1 MKQYLFLF
9 LAFSSIGAHAQNASY
24 SARAEK
30 YILDHKDWA
39 IAEQQRSGVPAAI
52 TLAQGVHETDAGAS
66 ELATVANN
74 HFGIKCKKE
83 WTGETFAH
91 DDDAPQECFRKYK
104 SGLESYKDHS
114 DYLKNSKRYQSC
126 FALNSTDY
134 AGWARE
140 LKKCGYA
147 TNPTYA
153 QRLIKIIEDYH
164 LQDYTIAALNPN
176 KSSGLIASTASPVEA
191 AMMIDHKQTAPGEVV
206 PDRDTPSE
214 EREFGKVVKKDGLKG
229 FWAHKG
235 DVLLEY
241 AIQYKVRYAKLL
253 EMNGLPD
260 APLANDQFIYLE
272 KGGAVDRMIAKDV
285 SAPAQVPASS
295 EAATPVPTTNPA
307 ITASTQVESSPVATT
322 PAMTSSTQVESVPT
336 PVDPKDAAATTT
348 TINTN
353 NSTTAQLNITP
364 VKEISPNDAAAA
376 AEARIFGNAAPAA
389 KTAAPVEASNKPAE
403 ANAEKP
409 INIANEKAV
418 EEQKPAEPQ
427 DEFSRLKA
435 RLDKV
440 VYAPSKPSPAP
451 AATTATNA
459 PAPPIEKPI
468 ASTAGPAYHVVK
480 AGETAFGISKQY
492 SITMQQLMDMNKLN
506 FGTSI
511 KVGQKLRV
519 K

>member
-1 MKQYLFLF
+1 MKRYLFLF
-9 LAFSSIGAHAQNASY
+9 LVFSSVAAHAQNSSY
-24 SARAEK
+24 TERAQQ
-30 YILDHKDWA
+30 YIREHKDWA

-52 TLAQGVHETDAGAS
+52 TLAQGVHETDAGSS
-66 ELATVANN
+66 ELATMANN

-91 DDDAPQECFRKYK
+91 DDDAPQECFRKYR

-126 FALNSTDY
+126 FALDATNY

-147 TNPTYA
+147 TNPVYA
-153 QRLIKIIEDYH
+153 QKLIKIIEDYH
-164 LQDYTIAALNPN
+164 LQDYTIAGLNPN
-176 KSSGLIASTASPVEA
+176 NGSGLIASASSPVEA
-191 AMMIDHKQTAPGEVV
+191 AMMAEQKHAGENV
-206 PDRDTPSE
+206 PDRDTPAE

-260 APLANDQFIYLE
+260 APLAADQFIYLE

-285 SAPAQVPASS
+285 SAPTQAPVVSEPVAQTASAAPAI
-295 EAATPVPTTNPA
+295 AASTPLESTPVETKPAVATN
-307 ITASTQVESSPVATT
+307 TQSESAPVATT
-322 PAMTSSTQVESVPT
+322 PAVAS
-336 PVDPKDAAATTT
+336 TTT
-348 TINTN
+348 ANTDYYTPAQTN
-353 NSTTAQLNITP
+353 NAP
-364 VKEISPNDAAAA
+364 VQEMSAADAAAA
-376 AEARIFGNAAPAA
+376 AEARIFGNAGPSPKTTTPA
-389 KTAAPVEASNKPAE
+389 NKPAD
-403 ANAEKP
+403 ANGEKP
-409 INIANEKAV
+409 FNISNEKAV

-440 VYAPSKPSPAP
+440 VYAPSKPAPAP
-451 AATTATNA
+451 AAATTTTVNNTSA
-459 PAPPIEKPI
+459 PVTEKPV
-468 ASTAGPAYHVVK
+468 ASAAGPRYHVVK
-480 AGETAFGISKQY
+480 AGETAFGIAKQNG
-492 SITMQQLMDMNKLN
+492 ITMQQLMDMNKLS

>member
-1 MKQYLFLF
+1 MKRYLILF
-9 LAFSSIGAHAQNASY
+9 FACTSVAAHAQKASY
-24 SARAEK
+24 ADRAQQ
-30 YILDHKDWA
+30 YIREHKDWA

-52 TLAQGVHETDAGAS
+52 TLAQGVHETDAGSS
-66 ELATVANN
+66 ELATIANN

-104 SGLESYKDHS
+104 SGLESYRDHS
-114 DYLKNSKRYQSC
+114 DYLKNSKRYMSC
-126 FALNSTDY
+126 FALDASDY

-147 TNPTYA
+147 TNPVYA
-153 QRLIKIIEDYH
+153 QKLIKIIEDYH
-164 LQDYTIAALNPN
+164 LQDYTIAAMNPN
-176 KSSGLIASTASPVEA
+176 KSSGLLASAASPVEA
-191 AMMIDHKQTAPGEVV
+191 VMMVEQKHTTPGEVV

-214 EREFGKVVKKDGLKG
+214 EREFGKVIKKDGLKG

-260 APLANDQFIYLE
+260 APLANDQFVYLE

-285 SAPAQVPASS
+285 SAPAQAPAST
-295 EAATPVPTTNPA
+295 EAPAPA
-307 ITASTQVESSPVATT
+307 ITATPAIATSEQVEPTPAATT
-322 PAMTSSTQVESVPT
+322 PGLATSTQEEST
-336 PVDPKDAAATTT
+336 PAPAETKTAVTSTAATSANVTAPSQ
-348 TINTN
+348 TN
-353 NSTTAQLNITP
+353 NAP
-364 VKEISPNDAAAA
+364 AKEMSAAEAAAA
-376 AEARIFGNAAPAA
+376 AEARIFGNAAPAPKA
-389 KTAAPVEASNKPAE
+389 TAPAE
-403 ANAEKP
+403 ANNKPADANTEKP
-409 INIANEKAV
+409 FNIANEKAV

-435 RLDKV
+435 RFDKV
-440 VYAPSKPSPAP
+440 VYAPAKPAP
-451 AATTATNA
+451 A
-459 PAPPIEKPI
+459 P
-468 ASTAGPAYHVVK
+468 ASTAVSNTSAPVTEKPAPASSGPAYHVVK
-480 AGETAFGISKQY
+480 AGETAFGVSKQY
-492 SITMQQLMDMNKLN
+492 GITMQQLMDMNKLS
-506 FGTSI
+506 FGSGI

>member
-1 MKQYLFLF
+1 MKRYLFLF
-9 LAFSSIGAHAQNASY
+9 LACTSIAAHAQRSSY
-24 SARAEK
+24 SERAQQ
-30 YILDHKDWA
+30 YIREHKDWA

-66 ELATVANN
+66 ELATMANN

-126 FALNSTDY
+126 FALDATNY

-147 TNPTYA
+147 TNPAYA
-153 QRLIKIIEDYH
+153 QKLIQIIEDYH
-164 LQDYTIAALNPN
+164 LQDYTVAALNPN
-176 KSSGLIASTASPVEA
+176 SSGALIASTASPVEA
-191 AMMIDHKQTAPGEVV
+191 VMMAEQKRAGENV

-229 FWAHKG
+229 FWARKG

-253 EMNGLPD
+253 EMNSLPD

-285 SAPAQVPASS
+285 SAPAQVSAQSESVAPAPA
-295 EAATPVPTTNPA
+295 EAPA
-307 ITASTQVESSPVATT
+307 IAASTQVESASATTT
-322 PAMTSSTQVESVPT
+322 PAVTTSTQVESAPAPVETT
-336 PVDPKDAAATTT
+336 PAPATTT
-348 TINTN
+348 TTSIN
-353 NSTTAQLNITP
+353 NSTSAQPNNAPVREMTAA
-364 VKEISPNDAAAA
+364 EAAAA
-376 AEARIFGNAAPAA
+376 AEARIFGNAASAPKPAA
-389 KTAAPVEASNKPAE
+389 TVEASNKPA
-403 ANAEKP
+403 NTNTEKP
-409 INIANEKAV
+409 FNIASEKAV
-418 EEQKPAEPQ
+418 EEQKATEPQ

-440 VYAPSKPSPAP
+440 VYAPAKPAP
-451 AATTATNA
+451 APATTAVTTA
-459 PAPPIEKPI
+459 PAPVTEKPVTP
-468 ASTAGPAYHVVK
+468 APGPAYHLVK
-480 AGETAFGISKQY
+480 AGETAFGISKHY
-492 SITMQQLMDMNKLN
+492 GITMQQLMDLNKLS
-506 FGTSI
+506 FGTGI

-519 K
+519 R